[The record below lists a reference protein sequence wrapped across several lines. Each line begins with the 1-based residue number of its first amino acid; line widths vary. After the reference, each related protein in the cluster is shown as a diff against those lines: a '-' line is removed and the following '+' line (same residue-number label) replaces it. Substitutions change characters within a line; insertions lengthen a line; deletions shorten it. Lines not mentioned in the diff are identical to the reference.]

1 MGVAAVNTANNLIY
15 LVVSALLGF
24 MGISGFFG
32 RSNLSK
38 IEVKLDL
45 APEIYATTA
54 TPVGITVRNKRKFLP
69 IFLLR
74 VNIQNKELL
83 LPFIDSG
90 DEATRY
96 VNMDFKRR
104 GKHSMGLVSLHSVF
118 PFNFFT
124 RYRWYSDSSTIV
136 VYPKLQQCELS
147 SLYQKERRFKGDH
160 STDKTGYDS
169 DVISIREYVHGDPVK
184 YINWKATAKTGELKT
199 KELSSLAY
207 QPVVI
212 DFSAIEIED
221 TEQKISCIAYTIV
234 QLTRKNIP
242 IGLRLNGSFFAP
254 AISNTHRNNLLTELA
269 LYGSH
274 EH

>member
-1 MGVAAVNTANNLIY
+1 LIY

-38 IEVKLDL
+38 IDVKVDL
-45 APEIYATTA
+45 APEIYATTS
-54 TPVGITVRNKRKFLP
+54 TPVGITVRNGRRFLP

-74 VNIQNKELL
+74 VNIQNKELFF
-83 LPFIDSG
+83 PFIDAG
-90 DEATRY
+90 GEATRY
-96 VNMDFKRR
+96 VNMDFEQR
-104 GKHSMGLVSLHSVF
+104 GEYAMGLVSLYSVF

-124 RYRWYSDSSTIV
+124 RYKWYSDSSSFV
-136 VYPKLQQCELS
+136 VFPKLQQCELS
-147 SLYQKERRFKGDH
+147 SVYQKERRLKGDH
-160 STDKTGYDS
+160 TTDKIGYES
-169 DVISIREYVHGDPVK
+169 DIISIREYVHGDPVK

-199 KELSSLAY
+199 KELSSLTY

-212 DFSAIEIED
+212 DFSATEIED
-221 TEQKISCIAYTIV
+221 TERKISCIAYTVV

-242 IGLRLNGSFFAP
+242 IGLRLHGEFFAP
-254 AISNTHRNNLLTELA
+254 SASSAHRTTLLTKLA

-274 EH
+274 EQ

>member
-1 MGVAAVNTANNLIY
+1 
-15 LVVSALLGF
+15 

-38 IEVKLDL
+38 IKVNVDR

-54 TPVGITVRNKRKFLP
+54 TPVGITVRNTRRFLP

-74 VNIQNKELL
+74 VNIQNEELFF
-83 LPFIDSG
+83 PFIDAG
-90 DEATRY
+90 DEATRF
-96 VNMDFKRR
+96 VHMGFEHR
-104 GKHSMGLVSLHSVF
+104 GEHTMGTVSLHSVF

-124 RYRWYSDSSTIV
+124 RYRWYSDTSSFV
-136 VYPKLQQCELS
+136 VYPKLLQCELS
-147 SLYQKERRFKGDH
+147 SLYQKERRLKGDR
-160 STDKTGYDS
+160 STDKTGYES
-169 DVISIREYVHGDPVK
+169 DIISIREYVHGDPVK

-212 DFSAIEIED
+212 DFGAVEIED

-234 QLTRKNIP
+234 QLIRKNIP
-242 IGLRLNGSFFAP
+242 IGLRLNGAFFAP
-254 AISNTHRNNLLTELA
+254 AATNAHKATLLTELA
-269 LYGSH
+269 LYRSSH
-274 EH
+274 EY